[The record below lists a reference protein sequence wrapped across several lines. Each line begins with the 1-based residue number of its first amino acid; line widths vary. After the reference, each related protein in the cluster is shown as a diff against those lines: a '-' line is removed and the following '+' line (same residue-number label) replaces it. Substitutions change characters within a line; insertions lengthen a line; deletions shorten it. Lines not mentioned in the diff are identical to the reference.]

1 MTSPPAGIQVRGLT
15 RTFGDVKAV
24 SDLHL
29 EVPPG
34 TVYGLLGPNGAGK
47 TTTLRMLGTLLQPTA
62 GTAFV
67 AGLDVTGLPEEIR
80 RHVGFL
86 TADTA
91 LYPRLTPVE
100 ILRYFGALHGVE
112 TPELET
118 RIASLAERLEFAGYQ
133 DQRCG
138 TLSTGQR
145 QRVSIAR
152 ALIHSPAVL
161 IFDEPTAGLDM
172 MAAHFI
178 GRMLEEERSAGRT
191 IVLSTHVLAEAELLC
206 DRIGLIQAGRLV
218 TEGTVEELMAEA
230 GESSL
235 ASAVLKLLAP
245 VGGTP

>member
-1 MTSPPAGIQVRGLT
+1 MTSPPEGVVIRGLT
-15 RTFGDVKAV
+15 RTFGDVRAG

-29 EVPPG
+29 TIPPG

-62 GTAFV
+62 GSASV
-67 AGLDVTGLPEEIR
+67 AGFDVSRSPEEVR
-80 RHVGFL
+80 RNVGFL

-91 LYPRLTPVE
+91 LYPRLTPIEV
-100 ILRYFGALHGVE
+100 LRYFGALHGVE
-112 TPELET
+112 EEALEA
-118 RIASLAERLEFAGYQ
+118 RITSLAERLEFTRYR

-152 ALIHSPAVL
+152 ALVHSPEVL

-172 MAAHFI
+172 MAADFI
-178 GRMLEEERSAGRT
+178 GTMLDDERSAGRT

-206 DRIGLIQAGRLV
+206 DRIGLIQGGQLV
-218 TEGTVEELMAEA
+218 TEGTVAELLEQA
-230 GESSL
+230 GEPSL
-235 ASAVLKLLAP
+235 APAVLKLLRSH
-245 VGGTP
+245 GGSP